1 MILALLAA
9 GSLGASVPA
18 ADKTPAAARAVV
30 RRYYAAIERRQ
41 YRAAYR
47 EWSGGGAASGQ
58 SYATFAHGFRANRAY
73 PRRRRAP
80 DRRRRRGGLAVHH
93 RAGRRHRDAEE
104 RGPPAVPRLLRLAAG
119 QRRRRRD
126 GGAAALASGLGAAE
140 SRLTELQNSPS
151 AATSSPVRA
160 IPNVRRSRSR

>member
-47 EWSGGGAASGQ
+47 EWSGEGAASGQ
-58 SYATFAHGFRANRAY
+58 SYAAFAHGFARTAHTRVVA
-73 PRRRRAP
+73 
-80 DRRRRRGGLAVHH
+80 
-93 RAGRRHRDAEE
+93 
-104 RGPPAVPRLLRLAAG
+104 GPPTDGEGAAG
-119 QRRRRRD
+119 SLFITVPVAVTATLKSGARQRFRGFYVLRRVNDVD
-126 GGAAALASGLGAAE
+126 GATAAQLRWHLASA
-140 SRLTELQNSPS
+140 RLSP
-151 AATSSPVRA
+151 A
-160 IPNVRRSRSR
+160 